1 MNGLY
6 GYGFG
11 FSHIFMIIIWVAI
24 IGSIV
29 WLLFSAKSYR
39 SNTSEETPLDIAKKR
54 YAKGEITKEELDEI
68 KRNL

>member
-6 GYGFG
+6 GYSLG
-11 FSHIFMIIIWVAI
+11 FSHFFMIIIWVAI
-24 IGSIV
+24 LVGIV
-29 WLLFSAKSYR
+29 WLLLSAKSYH
-39 SNTSEETPLDIAKKR
+39 SNASETPLDIAKKR